1 MGLIDAIKNI
11 AKSPAKEMVTG
22 VINGAADVVDRFVQ
36 TPDERAAFKVE
47 LEKEISK
54 RWSEDMASDSF
65 LSKNVRPLTL
75 IFLIIST
82 VLIIFID
89 SGMIDFKVNERWI
102 SLLETVLMIV
112 IGAYFLIFVRN
123 WESLPEKCHGR
134 KRSGRR
140 RWTAP

>member
-89 SGMIDFKVNERWI
+89 SGIIEFKVNERWI

-112 IGAYFLIFVRN
+112 IGAYFGGRSF
-123 WESLPEKCHGR
+123 EKI
-134 KRSGRR
+134 KKK
-140 RWTAP
+140 

>member
-11 AKSPAKEMVTG
+11 AKSPAKEMVKG

-89 SGMIDFKVNERWI
+89 SGIIDFQVNERWI

-112 IGAYFLIFVRN
+112 IGAYFGGRSF
-123 WESLPEKCHGR
+123 EKI
-134 KRSGRR
+134 KKK
-140 RWTAP
+140 

>member
-89 SGMIDFKVNERWI
+89 SGIINFQVNERWI

-112 IGAYFLIFVRN
+112 IGAYFGGRSF
-123 WESLPEKCHGR
+123 EKI
-134 KRSGRR
+134 KKK
-140 RWTAP
+140 

>member
-11 AKSPAKEMVTG
+11 AKSPAKEMVKG

-89 SGMIDFKVNERWI
+89 SGMIEFQVNERWI

-112 IGAYFLIFVRN
+112 IGAYFGGRSF
-123 WESLPEKCHGR
+123 EKI
-134 KRSGRR
+134 KKK
-140 RWTAP
+140 

>member
-1 MGLIDAIKNI
+1 
-11 AKSPAKEMVTG
+11 
-22 VINGAADVVDRFVQ
+22 VQ

-89 SGMIDFKVNERWI
+89 SGMIEFQVNERWI

-112 IGAYFLIFVRN
+112 IGAYFGGRSF
-123 WESLPEKCHGR
+123 EKI
-134 KRSGRR
+134 KKK
-140 RWTAP
+140 

>member
-89 SGMIDFKVNERWI
+89 SGMIDFQVNERWI

-112 IGAYFLIFVRN
+112 IGAYFGGRSF
-123 WESLPEKCHGR
+123 EKI
-134 KRSGRR
+134 KKK
-140 RWTAP
+140 

>member
-112 IGAYFLIFVRN
+112 IGAYFGGRSF
-123 WESLPEKCHGR
+123 EKIR
-134 KRSGRR
+134 KK
-140 RWTAP
+140 

>member
-1 MGLIDAIKNI
+1 MGLIDTIKNI
-11 AKSPAKEMVTG
+11 AKSPAKEMVKG

-89 SGMIDFKVNERWI
+89 SGMIDFEVNKRWI

-112 IGAYFLIFVRN
+112 IGAYFGGRSF
-123 WESLPEKCHGR
+123 EKI
-134 KRSGRR
+134 KKK
-140 RWTAP
+140 

>member
-1 MGLIDAIKNI
+1 MGLIDTIKNFT
-11 AKSPAKEMVTG
+11 KSPAKEMVKG

-89 SGMIDFKVNERWI
+89 SGMIDFQVNERWI

-112 IGAYFLIFVRN
+112 IGAYFGGRSF
-123 WESLPEKCHGR
+123 EKI
-134 KRSGRR
+134 KKK
-140 RWTAP
+140 

>member
-11 AKSPAKEMVTG
+11 AKSPAKEMVKG

-89 SGMIDFKVNERWI
+89 SGMIDFEVNKRWI

-112 IGAYFLIFVRN
+112 IGAYFGGRSF
-123 WESLPEKCHGR
+123 EKI
-134 KRSGRR
+134 KKK
-140 RWTAP
+140 

>member
-47 LEKEISK
+47 LQKEISK

-112 IGAYFLIFVRN
+112 IGAYFGGRSF
-123 WESLPEKCHGR
+123 EKI
-134 KRSGRR
+134 KKK
-140 RWTAP
+140 

>member
-89 SGMIDFKVNERWI
+89 SGIIDFQVNERWI

-112 IGAYFLIFVRN
+112 IGAYFGGRSF
-123 WESLPEKCHGR
+123 EKI
-134 KRSGRR
+134 KKK
-140 RWTAP
+140 

>member
-89 SGMIDFKVNERWI
+89 SGIIDFKVNERWI

-112 IGAYFLIFVRN
+112 IGAYFGGRSF
-123 WESLPEKCHGR
+123 EKI
-134 KRSGRR
+134 KKK
-140 RWTAP
+140 

>member
-112 IGAYFLIFVRN
+112 IGAYFGGRSF
-123 WESLPEKCHGR
+123 EKI
-134 KRSGRR
+134 KKK
-140 RWTAP
+140 

>member
-89 SGMIDFKVNERWI
+89 SGMIDFQVNERWI
-102 SLLETVLMIV
+102 SLLETVLIIV
-112 IGAYFLIFVRN
+112 IGAYFGGRSF
-123 WESLPEKCHGR
+123 EKI
-134 KRSGRR
+134 KKK
-140 RWTAP
+140 

>member
-1 MGLIDAIKNI
+1 MGLIDTIKNI
-11 AKSPAKEMVTG
+11 AKSPAKEMVKG

-89 SGMIDFKVNERWI
+89 SGMIEFQVNERWI

-112 IGAYFLIFVRN
+112 IGAYFGGRSF
-123 WESLPEKCHGR
+123 EKI
-134 KRSGRR
+134 KKK
-140 RWTAP
+140 